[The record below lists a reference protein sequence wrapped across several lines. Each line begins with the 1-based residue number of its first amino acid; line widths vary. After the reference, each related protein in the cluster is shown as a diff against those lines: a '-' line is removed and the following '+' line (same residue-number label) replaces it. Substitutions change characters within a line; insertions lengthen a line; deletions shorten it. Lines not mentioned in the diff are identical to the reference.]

1 MFRQQRSISSCRS
14 LVVLASLLLSCVLV
28 LWSCAGG
35 GGSSSGFSGGS
46 GGSGGGGEV
55 LGAVTLSWDAPM
67 QSEDGSVLSDLV
79 GYNLYMGSQS
89 GSYDDMF
96 PIVVASSVEVTEL
109 SPGTYY
115 FSITAVDS
123 SGNESL
129 HSNEIFTVVQ

>member
-55 LGAVTLSWDAPM
+55 LGLEVRGAVVHGPESVTLCI
-67 QSEDGSVLSDLV
+67 G
-79 GYNLYMGSQS
+79 
-89 GSYDDMF
+89 
-96 PIVVASSVEVTEL
+96 EV
-109 SPGTYY
+109 
-115 FSITAVDS
+115 
-123 SGNESL
+123 
-129 HSNEIFTVVQ
+129 